1 MNVIVKENYN
11 EMSQQAAQ
19 IIADLVKSK
28 PDCVLGFSAGVTP
41 IGTYKEL
48 TRMHREGLD
57 FSAVKAFNVD
67 EYLGM
72 GIDLSQPYDKDRSFA
87 RFLHEELF
95 KQVNIKKENI
105 KILDGLAQ
113 EPEKYC
119 AWYEEEIKRA
129 GGIDLQLLGIGRN
142 GHLAFNEPGSS
153 LSSRA
158 RIQALTKETLDDNF
172 ESFFKKTGIKREE
185 MPRFALTLGIGTI
198 LEMRH
203 LLLLASGKKKAKIVA
218 KALEGPVTSRITA
231 SAIQVHSGRVT
242 VVLDSDAATRLKNVE
257 Q

>member
-1 MNVIVKENYN
+1 MKVIIKENYE

-19 IIADLVKSK
+19 IIAELVKSK
-28 PDCVLGFSAGVTP
+28 PDCVLGFSAGATP
-41 IGTYKEL
+41 MGTYKEL
-48 TRMHREGLD
+48 IRMHMEGLD

-67 EYLGM
+67 EYLGL

-87 RFLHEELF
+87 RFLHEQLF
-95 KQVNIKKENI
+95 KQINIKKENI
-105 KILDGLAQ
+105 KILDGLAK

-129 GGIDLQLLGIGRN
+129 GGIDLQTLGIGRD

-153 LSSRA
+153 LSSRT

-172 ESFFKKTGIKREE
+172 DSFFKKTGISREE
-185 MPRFALTLGIGTI
+185 MPRFALTIGIGTI

-203 LLLLASGKKKAKIVA
+203 LLILANGKKKAKIVA
-218 KALEGPVTSRITA
+218 KALEGPITSQITA
-231 SAIQVHSGRVT
+231 SVIRAHSGRVT
-242 VVLDSDAATRLKNVE
+242 VVLDRDAASRLKNIK
-257 Q
+257 